1 MSESV
6 FSKIP
11 YKIVGIWFILIIIL
25 YSFFFSETSN
35 SLESS
40 SYIAPSKLVDAI
52 VFISMGKMVED
63 PMVDYSIASV
73 RKLGKWRGE
82 IYVITDNPQCYTDS
96 VRDFKIIT
104 IEVPPAVSI
113 IEIKSLKP
121 RLMSFMPDHVS
132 GILYIDVDILVTK
145 NLMSFFQDLGS
156 MVTSKKINRL
166 VEEGGQIQPS
176 SVRALTEIGN
186 TTFINNP
193 QIQAAQSSP
202 HHSGEETL
210 FDFGAFPDAKGHY
223 VGWCAGC
230 EKWHSG
236 VMWLRR
242 GHGERCLEKWRS
254 VLLSGMFD
262 TDQQSLDYAENNG
275 SCRHALTLPT
285 RHLLFA
291 KDYIAMMLTS
301 GQTFI
306 HVTAAG
312 RKEDTDYFYREIVI
326 PRLRSSLHPPLNPHS
341 LNHRKQCMK
350 VVAATNAPTK

>member
-1 MSESV
+1 
-6 FSKIP
+6 
-11 YKIVGIWFILIIIL
+11 
-25 YSFFFSETSN
+25 
-35 SLESS
+35 
-40 SYIAPSKLVDAI
+40 
-52 VFISMGKMVED
+52 MV
-63 PMVDYSIASV
+63 I
-73 RKLGKWRGE
+73 
-82 IYVITDNPQCYTDS
+82 
-96 VRDFKIIT
+96 
-104 IEVPPAVSI
+104 
-113 IEIKSLKP
+113 
-121 RLMSFMPDHVS
+121 
-132 GILYIDVDILVTK
+132 
-145 NLMSFFQDLGS
+145 
-156 MVTSKKINRL
+156 SKKINRL
-166 VEEGGQIQPS
+166 IEDGGKSQLS
-176 SVRALTEIGN
+176 SVRGLNVVADANKTSLTSRDII
-186 TTFINNP
+186 TP
-193 QIQAAQSSP
+193 P
-202 HHSGEETL
+202 HPEEETL

-275 SCRHALTLPT
+275 SCHHALTLPT

-291 KDYIAMMLTS
+291 KDYIAMLLTS

-326 PRLRSSLHPPLNPHS
+326 PRLRSSLHPPLNPRS

-350 VVAATNAPTK
+350 AVVAKAAADPK